1 MSTEEGRGIM
11 KADFLVLEDGMH
23 YTKASDAR
31 KFGIIWQIQQVKND
45 YSRIAKVNKNKGE
58 ASLDYCGII
67 VLNGHFVAVLPKR
80 SLRGCESDSD
90 YEKTA
95 IESLPLLVQV
105 LLRFY
110 REDSDRAR
118 YAMDD
123 FLFAEDDESNPNGL
137 GAAIHLLTDFE
148 RDGLLRRRKKV
159 RKQNSNG
166 RIDWPRTIQ
175 RTPAIF
181 AQSGPFYPSPM
192 LVTSSSDAFDPLIMI
207 HRACIEDCYRRWGW
221 LFHPSQVSP
230 KTLDAVFS
238 EDADWLPFDQ
248 DEALSV
254 LERELSSSFSDRE
267 MSVIR
272 YMQAYIQAKVDPKNQ
287 NMFGVTKY
295 HRVWERICKCVFGDD
310 SRFYEPD
317 FLPQPKWE
325 MRAKRKGP
333 AETEED
339 EDESSLD
346 EEYKKQ
352 IPDVLLKRNGTFFI
366 LDAKYYDFEYSLPG
380 GPDIIK
386 QYYYEDTIRAYLLQ
400 KGVDAQGIEETCN
413 AFIMPDYSGSGIKFR
428 GTAKFTILDWRSLPV
443 YTIDAKKAMESYA
456 NQRRVPSESWLDTI
470 RGEFPK
476 PAEGRGAEPLKVGR

>member
-1 MSTEEGRGIM
+1 M
-11 KADFLVLEDGMH
+11 KANFWVLEDGMH
-23 YTKASDAR
+23 YKKVSEKDPAKEAEEEAK
-31 KFGIIWQIQQVKND
+31 KFGIIQTLLSVSDSD
-45 YSRIAKVNKNKGE
+45 YSRIVNVNGSKGE

-67 VLNGHFVAVLPKR
+67 VLEHDFIVVLPKR
-80 SLRGCESDSD
+80 SLQGCNSDSD
-90 YEKTA
+90 CEKAA
-95 IESLPLLVQV
+95 IKSLPLLVQV

-110 REDSDRAR
+110 REDSNRAK
-118 YAMDD
+118 YAVDD

-137 GAAIHLLTDFE
+137 GAAIHLLEDFE

-159 RKQNSNG
+159 RKRNSNG

-181 AQSGPFYPSPM
+181 AQSGPFYPSPI
-192 LVTSSSDAFDPLIMI
+192 LVASSSDAFDPLIMI

-230 KTLDAVFS
+230 KALGEIFS
-238 EDADWLPFDQ
+238 KDADWLPFDQ
-248 DEALSV
+248 DEALRI
-254 LERELSSSFSDRE
+254 LKRELSSSFSDRE

-272 YMQAYIQAKVDPKNQ
+272 YMQAYIQAKINPKNQ

-295 HRVWERICKCVFGDD
+295 HRVWERICKHVFKDD

-325 MRAKRKGP
+325 MRAKQKEL
-333 AETEED
+333 AEAED
-339 EDESSLD
+339 EDESSFD

-352 IPDVLLKRNGTFFI
+352 IPDVLLKRNETFFI

-386 QYYYEDTIRAYLLQ
+386 QYYYEDTIRAHLLQ
-400 KGVDAQGIEETCN
+400 KGVGAQGIKETCN
-413 AFIMPDYSGSGIKFR
+413 AFIMPDYSGSGIRFR
-428 GTAKFTILDWRSLPV
+428 GTAKIGLLDWRPLPV
-443 YTIDAKKAMESYA
+443 FTIDAKKAMESYA
-456 NQRRVPSESWLDTI
+456 SHKYVPSDDWLDVI
-470 RGEFPK
+470 REK
-476 PAEGRGAEPLKVGR
+476 LHTPLTADR